1 MTILDSTIMI
11 DGKEYV
17 LFYTQSDFD
26 YPDLETALSVCLKS
40 DLDKIKKEYSDMDIN
55 IYEYI
60 YPVRPFLDSYED
72 LKESIDG
79 YFHVGDVCSFCDDC
93 FKLSHNNEEYKN
105 HKKEK
110 YDYYVPID
118 LKCPQHKLHPN
129 DLFCVDEKGN

>member
-1 MTILDSTIMI
+1 MNRIIDSTVII

-26 YPDLETALSVCLKS
+26 YPDLEVALSVCLKS
-40 DLDKIKKEYSDMDIN
+40 DLDKIEKEYSDMDIE

-72 LKESIDG
+72 LKESLDG

-93 FKLSHNNEEYKN
+93 FRNNPMKSDYIYVCGYDEHEANHTLELYKGCKN
-105 HKKEK
+105 PEK
-110 YDYYVPID
+110 I
-118 LKCPQHKLHPN
+118 
-129 DLFCVDEKGN
+129 

>member
-1 MTILDSTIMI
+1 MSRIIDSTVII

-26 YPDLETALSVCLKS
+26 YPDLEVALSVCLKS
-40 DLDKIKKEYSDMDIN
+40 DLDKIEKEYSDMDIE

-72 LKESIDG
+72 LKESLDG

-93 FKLSHNNEEYKN
+93 FRNNSMKSDYLYVCGYDEHEANDTHELYKGCKN
-105 HKKEK
+105 PEK
-110 YDYYVPID
+110 I
-118 LKCPQHKLHPN
+118 
-129 DLFCVDEKGN
+129 

>member
-79 YFHVGDVCSFCDDC
+79 YFHAGDTCYWCDEC
-93 FKLSHNNEEYKN
+93 FKNNSMKSDYIYVCAYDEHEANDTYELFSGCKN
-105 HKKEK
+105 PEK
-110 YDYYVPID
+110 I
-118 LKCPQHKLHPN
+118 
-129 DLFCVDEKGN
+129 

>member
-1 MTILDSTIMI
+1 MSRIIDSTVII

-26 YPDLETALSVCLKS
+26 YPDLEVALSVCLKS
-40 DLDKIKKEYSDMDIN
+40 DLDKIEKEYSDMDID

-72 LKESIDG
+72 LKESLDG

-93 FKLSHNNEEYKN
+93 FKNNPMKSDYIYVCAYDEHEANDTQELYKGCKN
-105 HKKEK
+105 PEQ
-110 YDYYVPID
+110 I
-118 LKCPQHKLHPN
+118 
-129 DLFCVDEKGN
+129 